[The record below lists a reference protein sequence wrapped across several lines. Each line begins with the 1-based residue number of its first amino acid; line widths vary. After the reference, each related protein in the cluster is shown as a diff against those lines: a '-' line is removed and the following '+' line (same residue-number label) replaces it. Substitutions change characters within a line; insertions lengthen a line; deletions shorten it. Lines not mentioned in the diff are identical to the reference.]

1 MLIVEYGDSRFR
13 LSGGARSVRVAQR
26 FQHRDHSLS
35 FQCGFIVAELL
46 RFYW

>member
-26 FQHRDHSLS
+26 FQHR
-35 FQCGFIVAELL
+35 FIVAELL